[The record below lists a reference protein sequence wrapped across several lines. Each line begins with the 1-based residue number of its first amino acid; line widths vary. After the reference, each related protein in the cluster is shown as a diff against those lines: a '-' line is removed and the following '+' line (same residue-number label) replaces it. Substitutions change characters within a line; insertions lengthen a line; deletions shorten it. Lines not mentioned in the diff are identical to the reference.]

1 MFVRSVRLSKNR
13 ILGLCGLIL
22 GLVLAAAIL
31 PGLWQPESVSVALMM
46 KGASVAD
53 NDARIAYLATY
64 GWIVEP
70 EAESI
75 EEVVIPQ
82 EFSEVFEKYNAIQLE
97 QGFDLTKQKGQRVKR
112 YTYIVTNYP
121 DEPDYVRAN
130 LFVCK
135 GKVVAGD
142 ICSLKVK
149 DGFLH
154 GLEREEA

>member
-1 MFVRSVRLSKNR
+1 MFVRSIRLGKR
-13 ILGLCGLIL
+13 RLLAVCILLLAAVLATAVLPLVMQEDSVSVGLIL
-22 GLVLAAAIL
+22 KG
-31 PGLWQPESVSVALMM
+31 QSV
-46 KGASVAD
+46 KD

-64 GWIVEP
+64 GWQVEP
-70 EAESI
+70 EPESI

-82 EFSEVFEKYNAIQLE
+82 EFSDVFEKYNAIQLE
-97 QGFDLTKQKGQRVKR
+97 QGFDLEKQKGQRVKR

-142 ICSLKVK
+142 ICSLRVQ

-154 GLEREEA
+154 GLEKEAL

>member
-1 MFVRSVRLSKNR
+1 MFVRSIRLGKR
-13 ILGLCGLIL
+13 RLLAVCILLLAAVLATAVLPLVMQEDSVSVGLIL
-22 GLVLAAAIL
+22 KG
-31 PGLWQPESVSVALMM
+31 QSV
-46 KGASVAD
+46 KD

-64 GWIVEP
+64 GWQVEP
-70 EAESI
+70 EPESI

-82 EFSEVFEKYNAIQLE
+82 EFSDVFEKYNAIQLK
-97 QGFDLTKQKGQRVKR
+97 QGFDLEKQKGQRVKR

-142 ICSLKVK
+142 ICSLRVQ

-154 GLEREEA
+154 GLEKEEL